1 MNTEKQFLKDIEAH
15 LKQHGIKPT
24 NFGIDSG
31 MGRNFING
39 LRDGRSPTLRTYD
52 QVMAY
57 MVKEKTKRLL
67 KSAI

>member
-15 LKQHGIKPT
+15 LKEHRIKPT

-52 QVMAY
+52 QVKTY
-57 MVKEKTKRLL
+57 MVKDKIKRL
-67 KSAI
+67 KRTA